1 MASLLDRT
9 DPPSS
14 GICLLIAPT
23 PPLFRPGARMEIAEI
38 APLLR
43 ADKITVTISAEKNEK
58 LRVTYP
64 G

>member
-1 MASLLDRT
+1 
-9 DPPSS
+9 
-14 GICLLIAPT
+14 
-23 PPLFRPGARMEIAEI
+23 MEIAEI

-43 ADKITVTISAEKNEK
+43 ADKVTLTVSAEKNEK